1 MRNGEELTNDIQGI
15 LISSNWVQSNQRHI
29 GIGCTDSM
37 ELRYAFVLKLFS
49 LFLVCVCLFLQ
60 KKYIYK

>member
-29 GIGCTDSM
+29 GISCTDRM
-37 ELRYAFVLKLFS
+37 YPMN
-49 LFLVCVCLFLQ
+49 
-60 KKYIYK
+60 Y